1 MGNNVGSSFHSDSF
15 LTDPTGLPS
24 SMGPASST
32 GPTSSA
38 NIGMGGAGLSLPT
51 SSADPYYAYSQTDAT
66 KREQAVAMCLGQPPH
81 PMRAE
86 DVLCRHCG
94 SLATG
99 TQLGVYQVQRQLGR
113 GRNGSAY
120 LATHIRSQQPVVIK
134 LSPPDPSSTG
144 LWEAVRKEVRT
155 ITSLRHPAILPVF
168 SCTFWHPHTQPG
180 NTQPLHELITTYPQ
194 QEIYLLTLRQYVPI
208 TLSQYVAHYEHNKM
222 HNVLRQKGIEP
233 LSHLLNMVQQI
244 SRALSA
250 IHARGLVHG
259 GVLPANILID
269 EYEHLWLADAGLT
282 RLHPPTSSYLA
293 PELQVVSSACAQT
306 GNMVPYWNAVT
317 PASDLYMLA
326 VLCQQLFARLLH
338 PSEYEHLK
346 SVLQYATQNRPAQRF
361 GGIEVFM
368 RELLALANYP
378 VSSGTTYQQYTQH
391 TSGDSY
397 QSQRLLSL
405 PSGQYFQSSSSPQ
418 HTPVLPE
425 HYQRRDN
432 YSLASSMPKSPA
444 DDWEK
449 LGGKLF
455 TSRDY
460 NGAVKAYLRA
470 LELDAQKATLWLA
483 LGDAYFALENY
494 TEALAAYEKA
504 VQRNPNDPLAWSN
517 RGTALDALKRHKEA
531 EECYERAEQLHA

>member
-1 MGNNVGSSFHSDSF
+1 MASSVGSSFHSDSF
-15 LTDPTGLPS
+15 TSDPQ
-24 SMGPASST
+24 
-32 GPTSSA
+32 
-38 NIGMGGAGLSLPT
+38 
-51 SSADPYYAYSQTDAT
+51 YAYSQSGAT
-66 KREQAVAMCLGQPPH
+66 NRDQSVALCLGQPSH

-94 SLATG
+94 SLVAG

-134 LSPPDPSSTG
+134 LFPPDPACTG

-155 ITSLRHPAILPVF
+155 ITSLRHPAILPFF
-168 SCTFWHPHTQPG
+168 SCTLWHPDTHPG
-180 NTQPLHELITTYPQ
+180 NTQPLHELMTTYPQ

-208 TLSQYVAHYEHNKM
+208 TLSQYVTHYERSEM
-222 HNVLRQKGIEP
+222 HSALRRRGIEP
-233 LSHLLNMVQQI
+233 LTHLLHLLQQI

-250 IHARGLVHG
+250 VHTRGLIHG
-259 GVLPANILID
+259 GVLPGNILID
-269 EYEHLWLADAGLT
+269 EHEHLWLADSGLT
-282 RLHPPTSSYLA
+282 RLHPPSASYLA
-293 PELQVVSSACAQT
+293 PELQVVSSACIQA
-306 GNMVPYWNAVT
+306 GNMVPYWHAVT
-317 PASDLYMLA
+317 PASDQYMLA
-326 VLCQQLFARLLH
+326 VLCQQLFSRLLR
-338 PSEYEHLK
+338 STEYDHLQP
-346 SVLQYATQNRPAQRF
+346 VLQCATQNRPAQRF
-361 GGIEVFM
+361 ASVEAFMQELFSQATHSAQPIETRQQPISSDGREQQHLM
-368 RELLALANYP
+368 R
-378 VSSGTTYQQYTQH
+378 
-391 TSGDSY
+391 
-397 QSQRLLSL
+397 L
-405 PSGQYFQSSSSPQ
+405 PSGHYAQSSGQ

-425 HYQRRDN
+425 RYQRTPD
-432 YSLASSMPKSPA
+432 YGLASSMPKSPA

-470 LELDAQKATLWLA
+470 LELAAQKATLWLA

-494 TEALAAYEKA
+494 TEALGAYEQA

-531 EECYERAEQLHA
+531 EECYERADQLHA

>member
-15 LTDPTGLPS
+15 LTDPTG
-24 SMGPASST
+24 ST
-32 GPTSSA
+32 
-38 NIGMGGAGLSLPT
+38 
-51 SSADPYYAYSQTDAT
+51 DPHYAYSQTEAT
-66 KREQAVAMCLGQPPH
+66 KREQSVAMCLGQPPH

-94 SLATG
+94 SLVAG

-168 SCTFWHPHTQPG
+168 SCTLWHPHTQPG
-180 NTQPLHELITTYPQ
+180 NTRPLHELIATYPQ

-208 TLSQYVAHYEHNKM
+208 TLSQYVAHYERSKM
-222 HNVLRQKGIEP
+222 QVTLRQKGIEP
-233 LSHLLNMVQQI
+233 LSHLLHMVQQI
-244 SRALSA
+244 GRALSA

-269 EYEHLWLADAGLT
+269 EYEHLWLADSGLT

-293 PELQVVSSACAQT
+293 PELQIVSSACAQA
-306 GNMVPYWNAVT
+306 GNMAPYWNAVT
-317 PASDLYMLA
+317 PASDQYMLA

-338 PSEYEHLK
+338 SSEYEHLQP
-346 SVLQYATQNRPAQRF
+346 VLKYATQNRPAQRF
-361 GGIEVFM
+361 GGIEVLM
-368 RELLALANYP
+368 RELLVLANHP
-378 VSSGTTYQQYTQH
+378 VSSAALYQQPISSDGQ
-391 TSGDSY
+391 

-405 PSGQYFQSSSSPQ
+405 PSGHYFQSSSSPQ

-425 HYQRRDN
+425 HYQRVDN
-432 YSLASSMPKSPA
+432 YSLANSLPKSPA

-460 NGAVKAYLRA
+460 SGAVKAYLRA

-494 TEALAAYEKA
+494 TEALRAYEKA